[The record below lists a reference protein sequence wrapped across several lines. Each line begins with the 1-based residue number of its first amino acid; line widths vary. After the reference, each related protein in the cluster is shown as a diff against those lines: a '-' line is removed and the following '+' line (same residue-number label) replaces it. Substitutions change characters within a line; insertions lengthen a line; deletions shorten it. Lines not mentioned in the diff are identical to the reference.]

1 MKLTRETLK
10 EIIKEV
16 IAENDGHPQILKKN
30 KEVAHN
36 WATHM
41 EWKSSTDKEKYGDVV
56 GEVIHHTLFEDGTI
70 TKYDVKF
77 GNKTIKNIPT
87 DKLTV
92 VEMKEHSHEPTEKD
106 EDDDNDKDES
116 HCS

>member
-1 MKLTRETLK
+1 MKLTREALR
-10 EIIKEV
+10 EIIQEV
-16 IAENDGHPQILKKN
+16 INENDGHPQSLKKN

-41 EWKSSTDKEKYGDVV
+41 EWKSSADKEKYGDMI

-87 DKLTV
+87 EMLEV
-92 VEMKEHSHEPTEKD
+92 VKAQEHMHAAT
-106 EDDDNDKDES
+106 DNDKEEDEEKNDD
-116 HCS
+116 

>member
-1 MKLTRETLK
+1 MKKPLKETLK
-10 EIIKEV
+10 RIGGGHLLN
-16 IAENDGHPQILKKN
+16 ENDGHPQIMKKN
-30 KEVAHN
+30 REVAHN

-87 DKLTV
+87 EMLEV
-92 VEMKEHSHEPTEKD
+92 VNEKSHSHEA
-106 EDDDNDKDES
+106 DDDEENDDE
-116 HCS
+116 